1 MKVLLVKTSSLGDV
15 FHTLPALDDAWR
27 CVPGLKVDWVV
38 EEGFKDIP
46 GWHPAV
52 NEVIPVAWRRW
63 RKQLLNGQ
71 NRREMMA
78 FRRRL
83 KSERYDLVLDAQ
95 GLVKSALMTS
105 MALGPKVG
113 LCKNSC
119 REPVA
124 ARFYD
129 QHLSVPKGE
138 HAIHRLRRLFSL
150 AFDYDV
156 PEHFSYGVDRARWT
170 RPQATPYWLFL
181 HGTTWDTK
189 LWPEAYWRQLAEQ
202 VVDSGRQVVLPW
214 GNEEEQ
220 ARAQRIADNLDGAV
234 VLPRMSLNDL
244 TAWLAY
250 SDAIVGVD
258 TGLSHVAA
266 ALEVP
271 AVAIYGS
278 TDARLTGAL
287 GPAMSVLSSSMECAP
302 CLSRSCLKNEPGEI
316 QPPCYRSIDPER
328 IFGEVTALIAKHTM
342 A

>member
-1 MKVLLVKTSSLGDV
+1 MKILLVKTSSLGDV
-15 FHTLPALDDAWR
+15 FHTLPALEDAWR
-27 CVPGLKVDWVV
+27 CIPNLQVDWVV

-46 GWHPAV
+46 AWHPAV
-52 NEVIPVAWRRW
+52 NDVIPVAWRRW
-63 RKQLLNGQ
+63 RKNLFNRQ
-71 NRREMMA
+71 NCQEMAA

-83 KSERYDLVLDAQ
+83 KAERYDLVLDAQ
-95 GLVKSALMTS
+95 GLVKSALMTR
-105 MALGPKVG
+105 MAVGPKTG
-113 LCKNSC
+113 LCRESC

-129 QHLSVPKGE
+129 RHLTVPKGE

-150 AFDYDV
+150 ALGYDI
-156 PEHFSYGVDRARWT
+156 PENFSYGVSRSRWT
-170 RPQATPYWLFL
+170 RLQESSYWLFL

-189 LWPEAYWRQLAEQ
+189 LWPERYWRQLAGQ
-202 VVDSGRQVVLPW
+202 VVESGRQVVLPW
-214 GNEEEQ
+214 GNEEEH
-220 ARAQRIADNLDGAV
+220 ARAQRIADNLNGAV
-234 VLPRMSLNDL
+234 VLPKMSLNDL

-287 GPAMSVLSSSMECAP
+287 GPAMTVLSSSMDCAP

-328 IFGEVTALIAKHTM
+328 VFTVVSNLIDKQSGA
-342 A
+342 